1 MSTTTDPDT
10 SRSAIGKRLT
20 AVRVAR
26 GLTAGAL
33 AQALRIS
40 PQRWNTYEQ
49 GRSTPPPDV
58 LSKLWQITG
67 ATSDYVLFNRMDGLP
82 MELYARLTAANAKSE
97 KSA

>member
-1 MSTTTDPDT
+1 MPEATEPDT
-10 SRSAIGKRLT
+10 SKSAIGKRLK
-20 AVRVAR
+20 AVRIAR

-33 AQALRIS
+33 AQALQMS

-49 GRSTPPPDV
+49 GRSVPPPGV

-67 ATSDYVLFNRMDGLP
+67 ATSDFVLFNRMDGLP
-82 MELYARLTAANAKSE
+82 MELYSRLAASGKEAE